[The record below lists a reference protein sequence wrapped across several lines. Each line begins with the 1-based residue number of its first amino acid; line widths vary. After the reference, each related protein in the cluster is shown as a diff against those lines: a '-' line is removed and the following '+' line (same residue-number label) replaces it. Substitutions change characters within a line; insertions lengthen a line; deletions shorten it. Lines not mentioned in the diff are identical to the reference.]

1 MNAGRRLHS
10 HAMWLILVIRRNL
23 LLRCGLRNA
32 EERYKV
38 VLSPLYQSSNSYT
51 FPIQTLITLI
61 SGHNNRRKRKT
72 SMVKIGAAAATILNQ
87 LSIAPND

>member
-1 MNAGRRLHS
+1 MNAGRLHS
-10 HAMWLILVIRRNL
+10 HAMWLILVIRRN

-38 VLSPLYQSSNSYT
+38 VLSPLYQSSNSFT
-51 FPIQTLITLI
+51 FPIQTLTALV

-72 SMVKIGAAAATILNQ
+72 TMVKIGAAAATILNQ